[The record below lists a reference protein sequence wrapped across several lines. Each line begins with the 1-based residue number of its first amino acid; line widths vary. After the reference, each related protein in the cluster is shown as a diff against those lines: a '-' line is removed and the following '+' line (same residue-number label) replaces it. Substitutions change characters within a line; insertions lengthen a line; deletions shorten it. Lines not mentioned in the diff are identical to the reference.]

1 MSVWKQRPDLDL
13 LNSMM
18 AGTMM
23 EHLGIIVTE
32 IGDDYIAAE
41 MEISPRSLQPMG
53 LLHGG
58 ASAAISESMG
68 SIAGVLILDD
78 VSTESIVGVELN
90 VNHLRSAKSGV
101 VRAITKPIKIGR
113 SLQVWNTEIYD
124 DTERLLC
131 VSRLTTMRLTN

>member
-1 MSVWKQRPDLDL
+1 
-13 LNSMM
+13 MM

-23 EHLGIIVTE
+23 SHLGIIVTD
-32 IGDDYIAAE
+32 IGDDYIVAE
-41 MEISPRSLQPMG
+41 MEISPSSRQPMG

-78 VSTESIVGVELN
+78 ITTESIVGVELN

-101 VRAITKPIKIGR
+101 VKAITKPIKIGR

-124 DTERLLC
+124 DQDRLLC
-131 VSRLTTMRLTN
+131 VSRLTTMRLSS